1 MESGVLVAM
10 VVYIIMPR
18 RRAAMATALSESDLK
33 DIEEQ
38 APRGE
43 IPLRLEQDRAGRA
56 WIEPDEGARKA
67 LRAVPR
73 LVDEV
78 RRLRTR
84 LQAMQE
90 EQERRTQD
98 ARRKTKD
105 EPAGRAQKAPPQS
118 EDLGSLLAAPFRVS
132 SKAASAA
139 KDDPLAALA
148 VQVARSM
155 AEDASDVERA
165 RLIAMAFA
173 AAEGNLDAFWQA
185 RKQRSLAKLGAV
197 GREQ

>member
-1 MESGVLVAM
+1 
-10 VVYIIMPR
+10 
-18 RRAAMATALSESDLK
+18 MATALSEAELK
-33 DIEEQ
+33 DIEEL
-38 APRGE
+38 APSGE

-56 WIEPDEGARKA
+56 WIEPGEGARKA

-73 LVDEV
+73 LVAEV
-78 RRLRTR
+78 RRLRAR
-84 LQAMQE
+84 VEDLQEQ
-90 EQERRTQD
+90 QERRAQD
-98 ARRKTKD
+98 ERKSKKD
-105 EPAGRAQKAPPQS
+105 ESPARAPRVLAQS

-173 AAEGNLDAFWQA
+173 AAEGNLEAFWHA
-185 RKQRSLAKLGAV
+185 RKQRSLAKLGAL
-197 GREQ
+197 GSEK

>member
-1 MESGVLVAM
+1 
-10 VVYIIMPR
+10 
-18 RRAAMATALSESDLK
+18 MATALSEAELK
-33 DIEEQ
+33 DIEEL
-38 APRGE
+38 APTGE

-56 WIEPDEGARKA
+56 WIEPGEGARKA

-73 LVDEV
+73 LVAEV
-78 RRLRTR
+78 RRLRAR
-84 LQAMQE
+84 VDELQEQ
-90 EQERRTQD
+90 QERRAQD
-98 ARRKTKD
+98 ERRAQKD
-105 EPAGRAQKAPPQS
+105 EPPLRAPKVLSQS

-132 SKAASAA
+132 SRAASAA

-173 AAEGNLDAFWQA
+173 AAEGNLEAFWHA
-185 RKQRSLAKLGAV
+185 RKQRSLAKLGAL
-197 GREQ
+197 GGER

>member
-1 MESGVLVAM
+1 
-10 VVYIIMPR
+10 
-18 RRAAMATALSESDLK
+18 MATALSEAELK
-33 DIEEQ
+33 DIEEL
-38 APRGE
+38 APTGE

-56 WIEPDEGARKA
+56 WIEPGEGARKA

-73 LVDEV
+73 LVAEV
-78 RRLRTR
+78 RRLRAR
-84 LQAMQE
+84 VEDLQQQE
-90 EQERRTQD
+90 ERRAQDERR
-98 ARRKTKD
+98 AKKD
-105 EPAGRAQKAPPQS
+105 EPPARAQKAPPQS

-132 SKAASAA
+132 SRAASAA

-173 AAEGNLDAFWQA
+173 AAEGNLEAFWHA
-185 RKQRSLAKLGAV
+185 RKQRSLAKLGAL
-197 GREQ
+197 GGER

>member
-1 MESGVLVAM
+1 MEG

-18 RRAAMATALSESDLK
+18 RRTPMASGLTEAELK
-33 DIEEQ
+33 DIEEL
-38 APRGE
+38 APAGE
-43 IPLRLEQDRAGRA
+43 IALRLHQDRAGRA
-56 WIEPDEGARKA
+56 WIEPEEGARKA

-78 RRLRTR
+78 RRLRAR
-84 LQAMQE
+84 IQDLQE
-90 EQERRTQD
+90 EQDR
-98 ARRKTKD
+98 
-105 EPAGRAQKAPPQS
+105 RAQEGRRAKKEDAPARTARTARAP
-118 EDLGSLLAAPFRVS
+118 EDLASLLAAPFRVS
-132 SKAASAA
+132 AKAASAA

-173 AAEGNLDAFWQA
+173 AAEGNLEAFWQA
-185 RKQRSLAKLGAV
+185 RRQRSLSKLGAM
-197 GREQ
+197 GGER